1 MQISYTFH
9 ISSKQNA
16 ITTTKQLSTVSKHNL
31 RKYSSP
37 GNQTGHYDSDKIVQ
51 LVGTD
56 NLFHDVERVFH
67 DQFDQA
73 LREYNRKQ
81 KRADRHIN
89 NYMRYVS
96 ENAKSDLAV
105 EAIIQL
111 GDLEFWK
118 DIPEYRKRQMTY
130 IFQDQLNALQQY
142 IPGFVIA
149 NAVIHF
155 DEASP
160 HMHVIGVPVASGYQR
175 GMSKQCAKTKVFTK
189 DSLEK
194 LQDVLRRRALDG
206 MKRNP
211 EIFSGDTLK
220 PKEDGRNVDYS
231 KEYFIH
237 SKEEKLKKVKRQIA
251 EEKSTLSALEEETA
265 AAKQRLYQTSAG
277 AALRQMEDELES
289 AAFRKRELERE
300 TRELERKNQELAA
313 TNEVRMEES
322 GTLMQEIRDLKE
334 KRKAVA
340 GRNSEIFMVWDV
352 FEEFPMIKNFI
363 FEIGRRL
370 RDYIPVSL
378 HDVIDLFKEKVLGRK
393 EPEQT
398 KDRFR

>member
-9 ISSKQNA
+9 ISSNQNA

-81 KRADRHIN
+81 KRADRRIN

-160 HMHVIGVPVASGYQR
+160 HLHVIGVPVASGYQR

-237 SKEEKLKKVKRQIA
+237 RKEEKLKKVKRQIA

-265 AAKQRLYQTSAG
+265 AAKQRLYQTSTG

-313 TNEVRMEES
+313 ANAVRMEES
-322 GTLMQEIRDLKE
+322 RTLTQEIRDLKE

-352 FEEFPMIKNFI
+352 FDQFPMIKEFI
-363 FEIGRRL
+363 FQVGRWL
-370 RDYIPVSL
+370 RDYIPVSIQ
-378 HDVIDLFKEKVLGRK
+378 DVAELFREKVLGHK
-393 EPEQT
+393 NPERT
-398 KDRFR
+398 HDRVR

>member
-9 ISSKQNA
+9 ISSNQNA

-81 KRADRHIN
+81 KRADRRIN

-160 HMHVIGVPVASGYQR
+160 HLHVIGVPVASGYQR

-237 SKEEKLKKVKRQIA
+237 RKEEKLKKVKRQIA

-265 AAKQRLYQTSAG
+265 AAKQRLYQTSTG

-313 TNEVRMEES
+313 ANAVRMEES
-322 GTLMQEIRDLKE
+322 RTLTQEIRDLKE

-352 FEEFPMIKNFI
+352 FEEFPMIKSFI
-363 FEIGRRL
+363 FELGRRL

-378 HDVIDLFKEKVLGRK
+378 HDVIYLFKEKVLGRK

-398 KDRFR
+398 RDRLR

>member
-51 LVGTD
+51 LIGTD

-81 KRADRHIN
+81 KRADRRIN

-237 SKEEKLKKVKRQIA
+237 RKEEKLKKVKRQIA

>member
-16 ITTTKQLSTVSKHNL
+16 ITTTKQLSTASKHNL

-73 LREYNRKQ
+73 LREYNQKQ
-81 KRADRHIN
+81 KRADRRIN

-130 IFQDQLNALQQY
+130 IFQDQLNALRQY

-149 NAVIHF
+149 NAVVHF

-189 DSLEK
+189 DTLEK

-206 MKRNP
+206 MERNP

-231 KEYFIH
+231 KEYYIH
-237 SKEEKLKKVKRQIA
+237 RKEEKLKKVKRQIA

-265 AAKQRLYQTSAG
+265 VAKQRLYQTSTG

-289 AAFRKRELERE
+289 AEFRKRELERE

-313 TNEVRMEES
+313 TNEAQMEES
-322 GTLMQEIRDLKE
+322 RTLTQEIRDLKE

-370 RDYIPVSL
+370 RDYIPVSIR
-378 HDVIDLFKEKVLGRK
+378 DVVDLFKEKVLGRK

-398 KDRFR
+398 IDRIR